1 MVVVMAQL
9 RVPSKS
15 NTAKVFIEV
24 RDENDHPPVF
34 TRKLYIGGV
43 AEDAKT
49 FSSVLKI
56 VATDADTG
64 NYSANAYRLIIPP
77 TADGQDSFVIEQ
89 YTGIIKTAIMYRNM
103 RRSYFK
109 FAVIATDNYG
119 EGLSSSADVVVS
131 VVNQLDMQVVVS
143 NVPPTVVE
151 ENKEQLIAILERYI
165 QDQIPGAKVVVES
178 IGPRR
183 FGDGF
188 DQEDYTKSDLMVYA
202 IDPLTNRAIS
212 RQELFKFLDGKLLD
226 INKEFQP
233 FLGQGGRILEI
244 RTPDIVASVKK
255 AAQAVG
261 YTEGALLALA
271 IIIILCCIPAI
282 LIIMV
287 TYKQ

>member
-1 MVVVMAQL
+1 
-9 RVPSKS
+9 
-15 NTAKVFIEV
+15 
-24 RDENDHPPVF
+24 
-34 TRKLYIGGV
+34 
-43 AEDAKT
+43 
-49 FSSVLKI
+49 
-56 VATDADTG
+56 ATDADTG

-89 YTGIIKTAIMYRNM
+89 YTGIIKTAIMYHNM

-109 FAVIATDNYG
+109 FEVIATDDYG

-151 ENKEQLIAILERYI
+151 ENKEQLIRYV

-178 IGPRR
+178 IGPQR

-212 RQELFKFLDGKLLD
+212 RQELFK
-226 INKEFQP
+226 
-233 FLGQGGRILEI
+233 
-244 RTPDIVASVKK
+244 
-255 AAQAVG
+255 
-261 YTEGALLALA
+261 
-271 IIIILCCIPAI
+271 
-282 LIIMV
+282 
-287 TYKQ
+287 